1 MARRPAQERLMSPG
15 RRPPAAHLKS
25 EEASPGTLR
34 TRWPGGGGGGYPAA
48 PFPQTPIPSIS
59 NTITLTVMVQKV
71 RSSPPPLQGLQPQA
85 GGPSASKVDG
95 AGTGPARSAGRS
107 RTSRRPPVQFAGFER
122 YRSRGIRCPESVLA
136 VFQGPRAIVCI
147 IVPHAG
153 AWTAGGWLDGST
165 SRPRAFDESW
175 QTPPGRPPEK

>member
-1 MARRPAQERLMSPG
+1 MHFPFSMARRPAQERLMSPG

-71 RSSPPPLQGLQPQA
+71 RSSPPPLQGQPLSGWA
-85 GGPSASKVDG
+85 EAPN
-95 AGTGPARSAGRS
+95 
-107 RTSRRPPVQFAGFER
+107 PPTQI
-122 YRSRGIRCPESVLA
+122 RGEH
-136 VFQGPRAIVCI
+136 PR
-147 IVPHAG
+147 
-153 AWTAGGWLDGST
+153 
-165 SRPRAFDESW
+165 
-175 QTPPGRPPEK
+175 PPGRLNSGAFRASNLKHSVRSVVSANRAGSGSERPFSPCQWHPPLPKTQRFFFLEHFSSRLAYQSKKHIG